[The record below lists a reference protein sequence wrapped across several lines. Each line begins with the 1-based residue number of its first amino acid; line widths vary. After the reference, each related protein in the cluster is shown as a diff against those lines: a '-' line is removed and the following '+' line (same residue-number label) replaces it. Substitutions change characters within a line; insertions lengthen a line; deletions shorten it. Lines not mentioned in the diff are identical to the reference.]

1 MNNNEDTIAAISTA
15 TGEGGIGIVRI
26 SGDKSKGILRNLFF
40 FQKEKQPENKEF
52 ADKSMYYGHIADPES
67 GETIDEALVV
77 FMEGPHSYTGEDV
90 CEIQCHGGSIPLR
103 KILDAVIRLGAVPA
117 QPGEFTKRAFLNGR
131 IDLLQA
137 GAVIDL
143 IKSKTA
149 RGYHAAKEQAEGHL
163 SSQVRAIREV
173 MLVVLAEI
181 AVRIDYPEAFE
192 NEEPG
197 VEEIESE
204 GIDSETSMLLGQL
217 DEISTEIETLL
228 EGADAGRMIRDGLR
242 LVIIGKPN
250 TGKSSLF
257 NALSREEA
265 AIVTATP
272 GTTRD
277 SLESWLDIRGIPV
290 LLLDTAGIR
299 ESEEEIEALGIKRA
313 KDQYEKADAA
323 IFLLD
328 GSLEL
333 SNEDFDIANDLDA
346 DKKHILVVNKNDL
359 PEAYSNQDVISMLPF
374 DYEIEDLQRISLI
387 DDETSSNNIKSE
399 GIKAIESMIEKLIMR
414 GVSAGSSLL
423 VTKATQKNL
432 LENAESE
439 IKEAKKILT
448 EGEAPEFAEVNIR
461 AAWTALGELIGEQ
474 ATDDV
479 INKVFE
485 DFCVGK

>member
-26 SGDKSKGILRNLFF
+26 SGDKAKRILQNIFFSKD
-40 FQKEKQPENKEF
+40 KKQPKIEF
-52 ADKSMYYGHIADPES
+52 TDKSMYYGHIVDPES

-163 SSQVRAIREV
+163 SLQVRTIREAL
-173 MLVVLAEI
+173 LVVLAEI

-192 NEEPG
+192 NEDPD
-197 VEEIESE
+197 EEDIGSE
-204 GIDSETSMLLGQL
+204 GIDSENSLLLDQL
-217 DEISTEIETLL
+217 DEISTEINTLL

-242 LVIIGKPN
+242 VVIIGKPN

-257 NALSREEA
+257 NALSREES

-277 SLESWLDIRGIPV
+277 SLESWLDIKGIPV

-328 GSLEL
+328 GSREL
-333 SNEDFDIANDLDA
+333 SNEDFDISNGLDA
-346 DKKHILVVNKNDL
+346 EKKHIIVVNKNDL
-359 PEAYSNQDVISMLPF
+359 PQSYSDENVISMLPF
-374 DYEIEDLQRISLI
+374 NYEDDALLRISLI
-387 DDETSSNNIKSE
+387 NDETISGNMKMD
-399 GIKAIESMIEKLIMR
+399 GIRAIESMIERLIMS

-423 VTKATQKNL
+423 VTKAAQKNL
-432 LENAESE
+432 LENAEKE
-439 IKEAKKILT
+439 IIEAKKILT
-448 EGEAPEFAEVNIR
+448 DGGAPEFAEVNIR
-461 AAWTALGELIGEQ
+461 AAWTSLGELIGEQ